1 MRSKLFSLF
10 AILMVAAL
18 VLGACAKPTPAPTEV
33 PTEAPT
39 EAPVATEAPTE
50 APTEPP
56 VVDPWA
62 DVVPAKEIVWF
73 ICSRDDCSTG
83 TRCLRQAYRGAHSGR
98 DCCPSCRRN

>member
-1 MRSKLFSLF
+1 
-10 AILMVAAL
+10 MVAAL

-62 DVVPAKEIVWF
+62 DVVPAKEIVWWHQG
-73 ICSRDDCSTG
+73 DHW
-83 TRCLRQAYRGAHSGR
+83 RQLPLLWRRGA
-98 DCCPSCRRN
+98 RRGWSPAQSDRRPGPRR